1 MGAVVP
7 APPLLEVS
15 GLKRYFFDRP
25 FFGRRTTIRAV
36 EDVSFNVRVGET
48 LGLVGDSGCGKST
61 NGRMLVGL
69 ERPTAGSILYRGGD
83 LAELSPAGWRDQR
96 RELQIIFQNPQSA
109 LDPRMTIS

>member
-15 GLKRYFFDRP
+15 GLKCYFFDCP

-48 LGLVGDSGCGKST
+48 FGPVG
-61 NGRMLVGL
+61 
-69 ERPTAGSILYRGGD
+69 EAA
-83 LAELSPAGWRDQR
+83 AESR
-96 RELQIIFQNPQSA
+96 LQGECW
-109 LDPRMTIS
+109 